1 MSKPAEP
8 SPVKLIV
15 SLIYSD
21 SVLCEVVRKKVS
33 EEFGKE
39 DFVSSELPFDRTRY
53 YEEEM
58 GSGLRRVFITYAPL
72 INRDQIAAIK
82 VRVNNVERN
91 FSENGRR
98 KVNIDPGYISS
109 ENLVLAT
116 FKGYSH
122 RIYLGQGVFTEVT
135 LIFEKGSF
143 RPLKWTYPDYASPE
157 IVEIMNGVR
166 ARYME
171 GLRKSTERT

>member
-1 MSKPAEP
+1 MSKPGEP
-8 SPVKLIV
+8 SPVKLIA

-21 SVLCEVVRKKVS
+21 PLLCEVVRKRVS
-33 EEFGKE
+33 EEVGGE
-39 DFVSSELPFDRTRY
+39 DFVSPELPFDRTRY

-72 INRDQIAAIK
+72 IGRDQLAAIK
-82 VRVNNVERN
+82 VRVHNVERS

-122 RIYLGQGVFTEVT
+122 RIYLGQGVFAEVT

-166 ARYME
+166 ARYMA
-171 GLRKSTERT
+171 GLRESTERK